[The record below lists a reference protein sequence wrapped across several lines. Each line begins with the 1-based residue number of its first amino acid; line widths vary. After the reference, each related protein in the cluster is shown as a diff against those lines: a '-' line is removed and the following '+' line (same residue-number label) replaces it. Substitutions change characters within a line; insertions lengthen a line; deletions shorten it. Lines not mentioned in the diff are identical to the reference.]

1 MNEEESDEH
10 TYALE
15 GIAFG
20 LTDGIICFLG
30 LIVGLT
36 KATSNPTLVVLGGI
50 IGGIADA
57 FGNSI
62 GFYVSQATERK
73 IQIHETRE
81 HGKAIRIHSRKEVL
95 MSGVFTFIAT
105 IIVLFVMLFPFAVL
119 DIWNAMVLAFIFG
132 IVMAFVLGSYTGK
145 IGGENAYKSGLK
157 YACITLAAA
166 MISYVVGELLR
177 THLLYTI

>member
-81 HGKAIRIHSRKEVL
+81 HGKTIHIHSSKEVL

-105 IIVLFVMLFPFAVL
+105 IIVLFVMLFPFAIL
-119 DIWNAMVLAFIFG
+119 DVWNAVALAFVFG
-132 IVMAFVLGSYTGK
+132 IVMAFVLGSYAGK

-157 YACITLAAA
+157 CACITLAAA
-166 MISYVVGELLR
+166 MISYVVGEVLR